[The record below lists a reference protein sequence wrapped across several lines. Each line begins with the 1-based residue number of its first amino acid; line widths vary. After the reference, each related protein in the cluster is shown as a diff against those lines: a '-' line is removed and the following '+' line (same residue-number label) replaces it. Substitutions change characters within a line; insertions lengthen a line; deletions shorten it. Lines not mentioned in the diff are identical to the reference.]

1 MPLME
6 NVHEPLAKSVLM
18 SLGLTAATANVTV
31 HKKVF
36 GSGTATLVI
45 SKEQMNDI
53 MKIVQSLEESGLL
66 IKGVSR
72 TIKNKAKEQKGRFLG
87 MLLETLGASLLGN
100 LLTGKGTI
108 RAGKGTI
115 AAGGGMI
122 KAGQGF

>member
-1 MPLME
+1 ME

>member
-1 MPLME
+1 ME

-18 SLGLTAATANVTV
+18 LLGLTAATADVTV

-53 MKIVQSLEESGLL
+53 MKIEQSLEESGLL

-100 LLTGKGTI
+100 LLTGRGTI

>member
-18 SLGLTAATANVTV
+18 SLGLTAATADVTV

-122 KAGQGF
+122 KAGHGF

>member
-1 MPLME
+1 ME

-87 MLLETLGASLLGN
+87 MLLETLSASLLGN

>member
-1 MPLME
+1 ME
-6 NVHEPLAKSVLM
+6 NVHELLAKSVLM

-100 LLTGKGTI
+100 LLTGRGTI

>member
-1 MPLME
+1 ME

-53 MKIVQSLEESGLL
+53 MKIVHSLEESGLL

-108 RAGKGTI
+108 

>member
-1 MPLME
+1 ME

-100 LLTGKGTI
+100 LLTGEGTI

-122 KAGQGF
+122 KAGHGF

>member
-1 MPLME
+1 ME

-18 SLGLTAATANVTV
+18 LLGLTAATANVTV